1 MINCLKIYSMK
12 KLSILF
18 LSFLIYN
25 SCDSIRVS
33 SDFNENTNFSELK
46 TYAFSKT
53 GIDKSDVQEVL
64 EATLITIKESLVE
77 GESVFIRG
85 FGTFSNKKRAKKIAR
100 NISTNTAIIL
110 EAHFVPH
117 FKPSKIFVDLVK
129 KNNQIA

>member
-1 MINCLKIYSMK
+1 MRKLEIINK
-12 KLSILF
+12 
-18 LSFLIYN
+18 
-25 SCDSIRVS
+25 VS
-33 SDFNENTNFSELK
+33 
-46 TYAFSKT
+46 SKT
-53 GIDKSDVQEVL
+53 GIDKSDVQETL

-129 KNNQIA
+129 KNNQIV